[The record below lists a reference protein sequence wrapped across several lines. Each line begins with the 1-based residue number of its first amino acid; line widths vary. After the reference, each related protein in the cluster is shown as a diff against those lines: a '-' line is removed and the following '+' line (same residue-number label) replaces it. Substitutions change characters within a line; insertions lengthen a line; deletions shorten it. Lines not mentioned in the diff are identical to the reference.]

1 MCFHG
6 SAILLDFAGK
16 LDGAPNVT
24 AVQVELWIEVL
35 LGCDGRG
42 VVRTG
47 ALRHVTLTKTQT
59 RRDDGPSQTTVGE
72 CGRLNLTPL

>member
-16 LDGAPNVT
+16 LNGTSNVA
-24 AVQVELWIEVL
+24 AVQVELWVEVL
-35 LGCDGRG
+35 LSCDGRG

-59 RRDDGPSQTTVGE
+59 ISDDGPSRTTAGE